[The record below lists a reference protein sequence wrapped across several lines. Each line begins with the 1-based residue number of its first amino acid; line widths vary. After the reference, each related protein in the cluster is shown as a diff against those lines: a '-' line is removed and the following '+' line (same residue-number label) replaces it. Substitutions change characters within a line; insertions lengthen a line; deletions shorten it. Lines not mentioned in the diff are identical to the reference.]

1 MNYHIWSKYWG
12 LSKHYTSWDKK
23 KKKKSR
29 GRQERQEMMNFGPI
43 K

>member
-12 LSKHYTSWDKK
+12 LSKHDTSWDK

-29 GRQERQEMMNFGPI
+29 GRQERQEMMNVGPI